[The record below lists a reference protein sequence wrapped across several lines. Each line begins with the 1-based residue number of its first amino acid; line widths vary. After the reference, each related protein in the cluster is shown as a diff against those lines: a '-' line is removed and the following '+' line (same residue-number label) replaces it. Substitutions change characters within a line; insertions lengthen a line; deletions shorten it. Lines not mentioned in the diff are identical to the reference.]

1 MTTLPAGVLPGFSIS
16 ILRERTFGEVNTPI
30 GVNGRVSGFGL
41 GLPAFVR
48 VSLEGPAHNPEV
60 RNFDTFSS
68 PLGDY
73 TVSILAEK
81 DGEYIVRAKASFEP
95 FFFGPSLLESA
106 SPPLIIGTPVNG
118 QVELDI
124 NGRRQRV
131 AQPPQTRV
139 ELSAP
144 ISIGVSPIITLPG
157 GAPAAGG
164 GFGGFLPFFGA
175 PGVAP
180 DVGQVL
186 VPIAAPTAPLPDLP
200 PPEQQ
205 EVISGRIL
213 NFEI

>member
-48 VSLEGPAHNPEV
+48 VSLEGPTHNPEV

-73 TVSILAEK
+73 NVSILAEK
-81 DGEYIVRAKASFEP
+81 DGEYVVRAKAGPEP

-106 SPPLIIGTPVNG
+106 SPPLIIGRPTNG
-118 QVELDI
+118 SVEFDVD
-124 NGRRQRV
+124 GQRRRV
-131 AQPPQTRV
+131 DQPQPTRV

-144 ISIGVSPIITLPG
+144 ISVGVSPVISIIPG
-157 GAPAAGG
+157 GAPAGG
-164 GFGGFLPFFGA
+164 GFPGFLPFFGA
-175 PGVAP
+175 PGGAP
-180 DVGQVL
+180 DVGQIL
-186 VPIAAPTAPLPDLP
+186 VPIAAPTQPLPALP
-200 PPEQQ
+200 PAEQQ
-205 EVISGRIL
+205 QVISGRII

>member
-48 VSLEGPAHNPEV
+48 VSLEGPSHNPEV

-73 TVSILAEK
+73 NVSILAEK
-81 DGEYIVRAKASFEP
+81 DGEYIVRAKAGPEP

-106 SPPLIIGTPVNG
+106 SPPLIIGRPTNG
-118 QVELDI
+118 SVEFDVD
-124 NGRRQRV
+124 GQRRRV
-131 AQPPQTRV
+131 DQPPQTRV

-144 ISIGVSPIITLPG
+144 ISIGVSPVISLPGG
-157 GAPAAGG
+157 GAPAGG
-164 GFGGFLPFFGA
+164 GFPGFLPFFGA
-175 PGVAP
+175 PGGGAP
-180 DVGQVL
+180 DVGQIL
-186 VPIAAPTAPLPDLP
+186 VPIAGPTQPLP

-205 EVISGRIL
+205 QVISGRIL